1 MPSGNLVDTQVD
13 GAVDGHA
20 CPSGMSPSG
29 MSSELALLERVAEL
43 EKQLEQLREALPTRQ
58 QLGLVTGLV
67 AQRYG
72 LAPDEAWALLIRI
85 SQNLNVKLREV
96 GQVVLDGY
104 CGQLARHDEAL
115 VRRVDAYSPSGRSL
129 VMAKD
134 R

>member
-1 MPSGNLVDTQVD
+1 MPSGNMVDAQVD
-13 GAVDGHA
+13 GGFDGQA
-20 CPSGMSPSG
+20 FPSA

-43 EKQLEQLREALPTRQ
+43 EKQLEQLREALASRQ

-85 SQNLNVKLREV
+85 SQHLNVKVREV
-96 GQVVLDGY
+96 GRVVLDGY
-104 CGQLARHDEAL
+104 CGQLAGHDETL
-115 VRRVDAYSPSGRSL
+115 VSRVDAYSLDGHSL
-129 VMAKD
+129 VMGKD